1 MLYFAFIVFFG
12 TYLLIA
18 SEKIHKT
25 AAALMGAVLMML
37 LVLPCVAAD
46 VGGVTTMMTHEKE
59 GFVYQSTASY
69 MLAHYICKIFAM
81 EDAASLGQAAK
92 AHASLTHDPQKNLQ
106 DLLAIYQSLK

>member
-37 LVLPCVAAD
+37 LVLPGPGHNSSEGLSGLKQLFQSGAVAVPA
-46 VGGVTTMMTHEKE
+46 KE
-59 GFVYQSTASY
+59 MPALESALST
-69 MLAHYICKIFAM
+69 
-81 EDAASLGQAAK
+81 D
-92 AHASLTHDPQKNLQ
+92 
-106 DLLAIYQSLK
+106 DLLTRKAEILAAPMKER